1 MKVRVIS
8 ALVGVLLFI
17 AVVYWAPQWVTLLAF
32 SLLCALAAYEFLH
45 NTGLLKGSPLL
56 PICCIASFL
65 VPAASN
71 YDMYYILP
79 LLYVFTLLVFLW
91 SILHPQRI
99 TAEQIAQAYL
109 GSITIPF
116 LLSGVMRILLQH
128 ENGRVYVLLPF
139 LAAWCSDSLALVF
152 GMLFG
157 KHKLIPQVSPKK
169 TVEGAIGG
177 ILGGALGAVLVGV
190 AMARFFGAQVQYSA
204 LVLFGMVGAV
214 VAQIGD
220 LSMSLIKRNYHMK
233 DYGSIMPGHGGI
245 LDRFDSVIF
254 VTPAVEVFLAL
265 APQVF
270 TW

>member
-8 ALVGVLLFI
+8 ALVGILLFI

-56 PICCIASFL
+56 PICCIAAFV

-91 SILHPQRI
+91 AILHPQRI
-99 TAEQIAQAYL
+99 TAEQIAHAYL
-109 GSITIPF
+109 GAITIPF

-128 ENGRVYVLLPF
+128 ENGKVYVLLPF

-157 KHKLIPQVSPKK
+157 KHKLIPQVSTKK
-169 TVEGAIGG
+169 TVEGAVGG
-177 ILGGALGAVLVGV
+177 VIGAVAGLCIFGYFAGNKLSVEPNYLLLSAAGVVGSL
-190 AMARFFGAQVQYSA
+190 A
-204 LVLFGMVGAV
+204 GML
-214 VAQIGD
+214 GD
-220 LSMSLIKRNYHMK
+220 LALSLVKRKTGIK
-233 DYGSIMPGHGGI
+233 DYGRIMPGHGGV

-254 VTPAVEVFLAL
+254 T
-265 APQVF
+265 APLFEILLHF
-270 TW
+270 TSAI

>member
-8 ALVGVLLFI
+8 ALVGILLFI

-56 PICCIASFL
+56 PICCIAAFV

-91 SILHPQRI
+91 AILHPQRI
-99 TAEQIAQAYL
+99 TAEQIAHAYL
-109 GSITIPF
+109 GAITIPF

-128 ENGRVYVLLPF
+128 ENGKVYVLLPF

-169 TVEGAIGG
+169 TVEGAVGGVIGAVAG
-177 ILGGALGAVLVGV
+177 LCIFGYFAGNKLGAEPNYLLLSAAGVVGSL
-190 AMARFFGAQVQYSA
+190 A
-204 LVLFGMVGAV
+204 GML
-214 VAQIGD
+214 GD
-220 LSMSLIKRNYHMK
+220 LALSLVKRKTGIK
-233 DYGSIMPGHGGI
+233 DYGRIMPGHGGV

-254 VTPAVEVFLAL
+254 T
-265 APQVF
+265 APLFEILLHF
-270 TW
+270 TSAI

>member
-56 PICCIASFL
+56 PLCCIAAFL

-71 YDMYYILP
+71 YDMYYMQP

-128 ENGRVYVLLPF
+128 ENGKVYVLLPF

-169 TVEGAIGG
+169 TVEGAVGG
-177 ILGGALGAVLVGV
+177 VIGAVAGLCIFGYFAGNKLGVEPNYLLLSAAGVVGSL
-190 AMARFFGAQVQYSA
+190 A
-204 LVLFGMVGAV
+204 GML
-214 VAQIGD
+214 GD
-220 LSMSLIKRNYHMK
+220 LALSLIKRKTGIK
-233 DYGSIMPGHGGI
+233 DYGHIMPGHGGV

-254 VTPAVEVFLAL
+254 T
-265 APQVF
+265 APLFEILLHF
-270 TW
+270 TSAI

>member
-8 ALVGVLLFI
+8 ALVGILLFI

-56 PICCIASFL
+56 PICCIAAFV

-91 SILHPQRI
+91 AILHPQRI
-99 TAEQIAQAYL
+99 TAEQIAHAYL
-109 GSITIPF
+109 GAITIPF

-128 ENGRVYVLLPF
+128 ENGKVYVLLPF

-169 TVEGAIGG
+169 TVEGAVGGVIGAVAG
-177 ILGGALGAVLVGV
+177 LCIFGYFAGNKLGGEPNYLLLSAAGVVGSL
-190 AMARFFGAQVQYSA
+190 A
-204 LVLFGMVGAV
+204 GML
-214 VAQIGD
+214 GD
-220 LSMSLIKRNYHMK
+220 LALSLVKRKTGIK
-233 DYGSIMPGHGGI
+233 DYGRIMPGHGGV

-254 VTPAVEVFLAL
+254 T
-265 APQVF
+265 APLFEILLRF
-270 TW
+270 TSAI

>member
-8 ALVGVLLFI
+8 ALVGILLFI

-56 PICCIASFL
+56 PICCIAAFV

-91 SILHPQRI
+91 AILHPQRI
-99 TAEQIAQAYL
+99 TAEQIAHAYL
-109 GSITIPF
+109 GAITIPF

-128 ENGRVYVLLPF
+128 ENGKVYVLLPF
-139 LAAWCSDSLALVF
+139 LAAWCSVGYFAGNKLGVEPNYLLLSAAGVVGSLA
-152 GMLFG
+152 GML
-157 KHKLIPQVSPKK
+157 
-169 TVEGAIGG
+169 
-177 ILGGALGAVLVGV
+177 
-190 AMARFFGAQVQYSA
+190 
-204 LVLFGMVGAV
+204 
-214 VAQIGD
+214 GD
-220 LSMSLIKRNYHMK
+220 LALSLVKRKTGIK
-233 DYGSIMPGHGGI
+233 DYGRIMPGHGGV

-254 VTPAVEVFLAL
+254 T
-265 APQVF
+265 APLFEILLRF
-270 TW
+270 TSAI